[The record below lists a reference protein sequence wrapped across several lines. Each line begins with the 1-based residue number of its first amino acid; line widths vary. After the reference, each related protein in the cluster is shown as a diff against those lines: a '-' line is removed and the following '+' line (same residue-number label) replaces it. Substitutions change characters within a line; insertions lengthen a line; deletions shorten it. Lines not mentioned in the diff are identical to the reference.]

1 MKIKSLV
8 ARIGEEILVAVS
20 GTGAGKPQ
28 RARLHLVEDQGV
40 WLEGQK
46 IVESLFSA
54 AETAPQTIF
63 VPFAQI
69 QYITE
74 VAEIE
79 PATRSRF
86 KR

>member
-8 ARIGEEILVAVS
+8 ARMGEEVLVAV
-20 GTGAGKPQ
+20 AGSEGNPQ

-40 WLEGQK
+40 WLESPK
-46 IVESLFSA
+46 LVESLFSPVGV
-54 AETAPQTIF
+54 TPRTIF

-69 QYITE
+69 RYISE
-74 VAEIE
+74 VAELE

-86 KR
+86 RR